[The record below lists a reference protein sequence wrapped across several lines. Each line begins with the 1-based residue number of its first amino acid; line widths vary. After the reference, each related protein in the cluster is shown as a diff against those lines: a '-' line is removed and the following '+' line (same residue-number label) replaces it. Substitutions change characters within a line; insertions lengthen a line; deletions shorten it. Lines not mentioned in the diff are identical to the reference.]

1 MKNAI
6 IFDLD
11 GTLANIDRRRLIL
24 NQKPKN
30 WDLFFED
37 MINDEP
43 NRPIVELYNALSL
56 TKKYSMLIVSGRPEK
71 YINET
76 QFWLYKN
83 NIEFDKLYMRADKDR
98 RDDSLIKQDIL
109 NSILSNGFKI
119 ILSVDDRSS
128 VVAMWRK
135 NGITCLQ
142 CADGN
147 F

>member
-11 GTLANIDRRRLIL
+11 GTLANIDRRRLLL

-43 NRPIVELYNALSL
+43 NRPIIELYNALNS
-56 TKKYSMLIVSGRPEK
+56 TKKYSMLIVSGRPER

-76 QFWLYKN
+76 QRWLYKN

-98 RDDSLIKQDIL
+98 RDDSLVKQDIL